1 VTETG
6 ELRERLASGAHDL
19 GIALTDAQ
27 GDALTTLLAELG
39 EWSGRFNLTAIRTPA
54 DMLTKHVL
62 DSLAVHP
69 HLRGTSVADVGTG
82 AGFPGL
88 PLAIVDP
95 DRSFTL
101 LEATA
106 KKARFVEHAVERLG
120 LGNVAVVNE
129 RAERY
134 RPPGRGFDSVV
145 ARALGELAEFVR
157 VAGHLCAP
165 EGKLLAMKG
174 KSPEAEIERLPRGWR
189 VAALRR
195 LHVPGLEAERHLVEL
210 TRSSGPKHPPRK
222 HR

>member
-1 VTETG
+1 MTDAG
-6 ELRERLASGAHDL
+6 ELRERLAAGAHDL
-19 GIALTDAQ
+19 GLALADAQ
-27 GDALTTLLAELG
+27 LAALLTLLAELR
-39 EWSGRFNLTAIRTPA
+39 EWNGHFNLTAIRNPA

-62 DSLAVHP
+62 DSLVVHP
-69 HLRGTSVADVGTG
+69 HLRGESVADVGSG

-95 DRSFTL
+95 ERRFTL
-101 LEATA
+101 IEATA
-106 KKARFVEHAVERLG
+106 KKARFIEHAVERLG
-120 LGNVAVVNE
+120 LGNVAVVNA

-134 RPPGRGFDSVV
+134 KPPGPGFDSVI

-157 VAGHLCAP
+157 LAGHLCAA

-174 KSPEAEIERLPRGWR
+174 KSPQTEIDRLPRDWR

-210 TRSSGPKHPPRK
+210 ARARGNERPARK